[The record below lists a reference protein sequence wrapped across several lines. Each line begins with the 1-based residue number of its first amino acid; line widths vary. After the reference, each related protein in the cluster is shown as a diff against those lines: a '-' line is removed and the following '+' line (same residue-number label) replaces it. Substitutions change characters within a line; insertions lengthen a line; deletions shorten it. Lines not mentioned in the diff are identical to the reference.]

1 MKGPSMN
8 RCGPFKRQHTSF
20 PRNKRLTT
28 ASLKWRLGVWS
39 IQGLPLLAASPMTHW
54 HNSATQPWTPTPR
67 KGTGTRHTEK
77 TSVEKNPT
85 SLGGG
90 REGKKMADRTQ
101 HEGKTERAKES
112 HDRCSQ
118 PPGMRMPKTADLGTQ
133 ALLVVNS
140 FKLHLNAFKHF
151 SSWSIIALLK
161 GFDQWSIIINDQ
173 HTTQTNLHVF
183 RRRDVK
189 ARPNPICRNHSRTMH
204 NVFFGFGYSTIIW
217 RNKQQQQQKRLSFMY
232 TNSTPPGGTQQM
244 FIRGD
249 SAPRSNHLPFFMPFF
264 FSRKRYPFRIP
275 SIEKWCPFHIP
286 CLEVCIPFNCTV
298 LWIGINHKTRTFSRL
313 CKAIQFIC

>member
-1 MKGPSMN
+1 MEVGCLKYPG
-8 RCGPFKRQHTSF
+8 
-20 PRNKRLTT
+20 
-28 ASLKWRLGVWS
+28 ASTIGS
-39 IQGLPLLAASPMTHW
+39 QPHDW
-54 HNSATQPWTPTPR
+54 HNSATQPWAPTPR

-77 TSVEKNPT
+77 TSVGKNPT

-90 REGKKMADRTQ
+90 REEKKMADRTQ

-118 PPGMRMPKTADLGTQ
+118 TSGMRMPKTADLGTQ

-204 NVFFGFGYSTIIW
+204 NVFFGFGYSTII
-217 RNKQQQQQKRLSFMY
+217 
-232 TNSTPPGGTQQM
+232 
-244 FIRGD
+244 
-249 SAPRSNHLPFFMPFF
+249 
-264 FSRKRYPFRIP
+264 
-275 SIEKWCPFHIP
+275 
-286 CLEVCIPFNCTV
+286 
-298 LWIGINHKTRTFSRL
+298 
-313 CKAIQFIC
+313 

>member
-1 MKGPSMN
+1 MFRCFRQEGRNHIMKGPSMN

-54 HNSATQPWTPTPR
+54 HNSATQPWAPTPR

-183 RRRDVK
+183 SRRDVK

-217 RNKQQQQQKRLSFMY
+217 RNKQQQQQQQQQQNRLSFMY
-232 TNSTPPGGTQQM
+232 TNSTPPGEGALNKCLYGETPP
-244 FIRGD
+244 RG
-249 SAPRSNHLPFFMPFF
+249 PTTYNFYTIFF
-264 FSRKRYPFRIP
+264 FHEKGTPFVYLLL
-275 SIEKWCPFHIP
+275 KNGAPFTY
-286 CLEVCIPFNCTV
+286 LV
-298 LWIGINHKTRTFSRL
+298 
-313 CKAIQFIC
+313 